1 MRFYWQKLMIGFCV
15 WASPC
20 LGAVAQIAPALPAN
34 SPAVADRFL
43 QVSFGQVL
51 ESELKHNERHSY
63 QIPLAAHEFARLEI
77 ECAEAG
83 VSLDLLDAA
92 GRIAFQIEFD
102 PQHSQ
107 QVVIHA
113 TTATAYQI
121 RLSPDA
127 GQTAPKRYRLRWLE
141 KHAATETDKTEFLAQ
156 QAKQEAMTLYGQ
168 RTTESLRRAVDKC
181 REAAR
186 LYETVGARFPHAT
199 MFNLLG
205 LTLIRLSE
213 RAAAEQALQ
222 QARALFRQL
231 GRRDKEINVLD
242 NLSRLATRW
251 GDFQGALAYA
261 QQVMTYARQDGD
273 SLRLMSGLSG
283 LADIY
288 SKSGDQ
294 RKAIDLNLE
303 AVALARANRQ
313 SRYAYMH
320 EAQAWMGLGQ
330 SYFALGDETQG
341 LRAFDQWL
349 PALRQAEM
357 GPVPNRSPVQLAQA
371 EMHLR
376 RGAAQNVLD
385 LLSPWRADEQVNMA
399 QRVRALLLLG
409 QAHLALR
416 QYAEAQAVFRQA
428 ESFSQT
434 GGFQDLMSEV
444 WLGLARAARA
454 QLRLD
459 EALALNER
467 AIALIEQ
474 QHARIFDADLRATLF
489 ASQRAAYALQIE
501 LLMQK
506 SERVPAQRAQRQA
519 EALHLSERGR
529 ARAFMTLLSNATPP
543 APLLA
548 RQQQLRE
555 KLETTAAELS
565 KVPLADQPRRDELN
579 RALTVLTTELN
590 LQYQMQHL
598 AQRDNGEDL
607 SEQPDQSLTL
617 PQIQQQVLDEDTVLL
632 EYALGEERSF
642 LFVATRTALTVF
654 VLPKRAVIET
664 RARRFY
670 QLLTQPGNPP
680 QFRSIAERAVWE
692 ARMQRDIQPAA
703 AAFSAMILQPAA
715 SLLAGLAHKKRVLIV
730 ADEVLHYLPFAA
742 LPFGVKHKSGRSEPL
757 IAQHEILTL
766 PSASTLA
773 VLRKDAATREP
784 ASKTLML
791 FADPVFAKFDQRV
804 AVGTEAL
811 VTEVV
816 GSEND
821 AASLPRL
828 PASRREAEAIA
839 ALVPEAQRTLSLDFA
854 ARREAVLGKE
864 MLQYRYVHFAT
875 HSVLDTERPE
885 LSALALS
892 QVNQQGAAQNGWL
905 RTLDIFN
912 LRLNAELV
920 VLSGCRT
927 ALGKEIKG
935 EGLIGL
941 TRGFMHAGARRVVA
955 SLWKVNDEVAV
966 EFMQRFYTEM
976 LGAHSLAP
984 AAALRA
990 AQRQMLKDPRWQAPY
1005 YWAGFVLQGE
1015 W

>member
-1 MRFYWQKLMIGFCV
+1 MRFSWQRLMIGFCV
-15 WASPC
+15 WALPC
-20 LGAVAQIAPALPAN
+20 LGAAAQIAPALPAN
-34 SPAVADRFL
+34 SPAVEDRVFQL
-43 QVSFGQVL
+43 SLGQRL
-51 ESELKHNERHSY
+51 ESELKHNEQHWYR
-63 QIPLAAHEFARLEI
+63 IPLAAHEFARLEI

-92 GRIAFQIEFD
+92 GHIAFQIEFD

-113 TTATAYQI
+113 AMAIAYQI

-127 GQTAPKRYRLRWLE
+127 GQTAPKQYRLRWLE
-141 KHAATETDKTEFLAQ
+141 KRTAMEADKTEFLAQ
-156 QAKQEAMTLYGQ
+156 CAKQEAMTLYGQ
-168 RTTESLRRAVDKC
+168 GTTESLRQAVDKC
-181 REAAR
+181 LEAAR

-205 LTLIRLSE
+205 ITLIRLSE

-242 NLSRLATRW
+242 NLSRLCTRW

-261 QQVMTYARQDGD
+261 QQVMTFARQDGD
-273 SLRLMSGLSG
+273 SLRLMSGLTG
-283 LADIY
+283 LAEIY
-288 SKSGDQ
+288 RKSGDQ
-294 RKAIDLNLE
+294 QKAIDLNLE

-313 SRYAYMH
+313 SRYSYSN

-349 PALRQAEM
+349 PAFRQADM
-357 GPVPNRSPVQLAQA
+357 GTAPNRSPVQLAQA
-371 EMHLR
+371 AMHLR
-376 RGAAQNVLD
+376 RGAAQRVLD
-385 LLSPWRADEQVNMA
+385 LLSPWRADEQVNVA
-399 QRVRALLLLG
+399 LRVRALLLLG

-416 QYAEAQAVFRQA
+416 QYAEAQAVFRRA

-434 GGFQDLMSEV
+434 SGFQDLMSEV
-444 WLGLARAARA
+444 WLGLARVARV
-454 QLRLD
+454 QSNLN

-489 ASQRAAYALQIE
+489 ASQRAAYSLQIE
-501 LLMQK
+501 LLMQM

-565 KVPLADQPRRDELN
+565 NVLPADQKRRDELN
-579 RALTVLTTELN
+579 RTLTVLTTELN
-590 LQYQMQHL
+590 LQYQVQHQ
-598 AQRDNGEDL
+598 AQRGNAEDL
-607 SEQPDQSLTL
+607 SEQPDQALTQALTL

-642 LFVATRTALTVF
+642 LFAATTSSFTVF

-664 RARRFY
+664 QARRFY

-680 QFRSIAERAVWE
+680 PFRSMTERAAWE

-703 AAFSAMILQPAA
+703 AAFSALILQPAA
-715 SLLAGLAHKKRVLIV
+715 SLLTNKKRVLIV
-730 ADEVLHYLPFAA
+730 PDEVLHYLPFAA
-742 LPFGVKHKSGRSEPL
+742 LSPGSASLRGKREPKREPL
-757 IAQHEILTL
+757 IVQHEILTL

-773 VLRKDAATREP
+773 VLRKDAATRGP

-791 FADPVFAKFDQRV
+791 FADPVFAKSDQRV
-804 AVGTEAL
+804 TAP
-811 VTEVV
+811 VV
-816 GSEND
+816 GSENET
-821 AASLPRL
+821 ASLPRL

-839 ALVPEAQRTLSLDFA
+839 ALVPEAQRTVALDFA
-854 ARREAVLGKE
+854 ARREAVLDE
-864 MLQYRYVHFAT
+864 ALLQYRYVHFAT
-875 HSVLDTERPE
+875 HSVLDTDRPE

-920 VLSGCRT
+920 VLSGCQT

-955 SLWKVNDEVAV
+955 SLWKVNDGVAV
-966 EFMQRFYTEM
+966 EFMQRFYAEM
-976 LGAHSLAP
+976 LGAKALTP